1 MANTKTCILKITSNV
16 INLDESGKPDGAPE
30 KDELTVTGSLK
41 TEKTIT
47 TVSYKEVIDGSS
59 VLCEI
64 TASGENVTVRRRGD
78 VSCDMLFLQGKKY
91 ETIYKVPPFSFDM
104 EINTVRIDNSISEKN
119 GVLSLLY
126 DMTVGGA
133 KKRCRMKIARID

>member
-30 KDELTVTGSLK
+30 KDEFSVTGSLK
-41 TEKTIT
+41 TEKATT
-47 TVSYKEVIDGSS
+47 TVSYKEARDGSS

-78 VSCDMLFLQGKKY
+78 VSCDMLFSQGEKY

-119 GVLSLLY
+119 GVLSLIY

-133 KKRCRMKIARID
+133 KKRCRMKITRID